1 MASLMAPVKDGKLV
15 GQTVEEATDSTST
28 RKVSNTMD
36 KEAFLQLLVAQM
48 QYQDPLEP
56 TSNTEYVAQLATFSE
71 LEAMT
76 NLNESMA
83 ISRASELIG
92 KKVTVQKVSAT
103 TGDITATAGNVDYVI
118 VENNKAYLV
127 IDDEPYSIDDLTS
140 VMTEEYWKKYQDT
153 LDKESVTAQTIMA
166 AIATLPKDVKD
177 LTLKDHAELVKAIR
191 KTYNELS
198 TEEQRQVSDEAL
210 VKLIKAETQIA
221 KLEAEEKRDEEDKK
235 DPDDSSDDKTE
246 EGSGDKTEGTP
257 KA

>member
-1 MASLMAPVKDGKLV
+1 
-15 GQTVEEATDSTST
+15 
-28 RKVSNTMD
+28 
-36 KEAFLQLLVAQM
+36 
-48 QYQDPLEP
+48 
-56 TSNTEYVAQLATFSE
+56 
-71 LEAMT
+71 
-76 NLNESMA
+76 
-83 ISRASELIG
+83 
-92 KKVTVQKVSAT
+92 
-103 TGDITATAGNVDYVI
+103 
-118 VENNKAYLV
+118 
-127 IDDEPYSIDDLTS
+127 
-140 VMTEEYWKKYQDT
+140 
-153 LDKESVTAQTIMA
+153 MA